1 MRVQVFLGMLSTC
14 VLIAGLLR
22 AQDAPTA
29 LIRPLADPERDALA
43 ALEVAKALIDA
54 NPAGSLEC
62 SSKAAEADP
71 ARQRWFWP
79 LMLEAQIRLG
89 QWEAADRLGAKSV
102 EEIEAGRMFGRV
114 TDVSDE
120 AVLRRAYAQ
129 ALDHRGKIDEARLQ
143 YTIAAQLSPDAARV
157 FDSYLKSHPIAAGD
171 LEKLNARSEAKAA
184 KEWAARV
191 DRAKTELLADE
202 IRQAAPDVHL
212 KDIDGH
218 AVALADLRGRVVI
231 AAFWATWCAPCLR
244 ELATLNDRY
253 PRFRDRAEVLAIDV
267 DDSWNA
273 IAEFAKKNAYTFP
286 ILKPDRSVAPAY
298 INAPALG
305 GANIP
310 QLYVIDREGNIRFH
324 LTGFDDEGLF
334 GPKLEWMIAAS
345 AAR

>member
-1 MRVQVFLGMLSTC
+1 MRVQVFLRILGTC
-14 VLIAGLLR
+14 VLIAGVLR

-29 LIRPLADPERDALA
+29 LIRPSADPERDALA
-43 ALEVAKALIDA
+43 ALEVAKALIDT
-54 NPAGSLEC
+54 NPAASLEC

-79 LMLEAQIRLG
+79 LMLAAQIRLG
-89 QWEAADRLGAKSV
+89 HWEAADRLGAKSV

-129 ALDHRGKIDEARLQ
+129 ALDHRGKIDEVRLQLAIAARLSGDPD
-143 YTIAAQLSPDAARV
+143 IAD
-157 FDSYLKSHPIAAGD
+157 
-171 LEKLNARSEAKAA
+171 ARSSSTVAR
-184 KEWAARV
+184 EWSSRAGSIVAREWTARV
-191 DRAKTELLADE
+191 DRAKAELLADE
-202 IRQAAPDVHL
+202 IRQAAPEVHL

-218 AVALADLRGRVVI
+218 AVALADFRGRVVI
-231 AAFWATWCAPCLR
+231 AAFWATWCGPCLR
-244 ELATLNDRY
+244 ELGTLNDRY

-267 DDSWNA
+267 DDSWNV

-286 ILKPDRSVAPAY
+286 ILKPDKSVAPAY
-298 INAPALG
+298 INAPGLE

-324 LTGFDDEGLF
+324 LTGFDDDGLF
-334 GPKLEWMIAAS
+334 GPKLEWMITAS
-345 AAR
+345 ASR

>member
-1 MRVQVFLGMLSTC
+1 MRVQVFLTILGTC
-14 VLIAGLLR
+14 VQIAGGLR

-43 ALEVAKALIDA
+43 ALELAKALIDA

-62 SSKAAEADP
+62 SSKAAQADP

-89 QWEAADRLGAKSV
+89 RWEAADRLGAKSV

-114 TDVSDE
+114 TDVSGE

-143 YTIAAQLSPDAARV
+143 LAIVARLSGDPDIA
-157 FDSYLKSHPIAAGD
+157 
-171 LEKLNARSEAKAA
+171 EARSSSTVAR
-184 KEWAARV
+184 EWSSRAGAIVAREWTARV
-191 DRAKTELLADE
+191 DRAKAELLAE
-202 IRQAAPDVHL
+202 GIKQAAPEVHL

-218 AVALADLRGRVVI
+218 AFALADFRGRVVI
-231 AAFWATWCAPCLR
+231 AAFWATWCGPCLS
-244 ELATLNDRY
+244 ELSTLNDRY
-253 PRFRDRAEVLAIDV
+253 PLFRDRAEVLAIDV
-267 DDSWNA
+267 DDSWNV
-273 IAEFAKKNAYTFP
+273 IAEFAKKNAYAFP
-286 ILKPDRSVAPAY
+286 ILKPARSVAPAY
-298 INAPALG
+298 INAPGLES
-305 GANIP
+305 ANIP

-324 LTGFDDEGLF
+324 LTGFDDDGLF